1 MVEKGVHERVRLTKV
16 YEKRRE
22 ELERQHEEVRLR
34 LEERRNKVCY
44 SRSLDA
50 FIWQFSKQRVS
61 VYIGVKSILGADVF
75 ITASRFFYLSV
86 TLCESHIP
94 MQQY

>member
-22 ELERQHEEVRLR
+22 ELERQHEDVRLR

-44 SRSLDA
+44 DRSLDT
-50 FIWQFSKQRVS
+50 FIWQFTKL
-61 VYIGVKSILGADVF
+61 ILG
-75 ITASRFFYLSV
+75 
-86 TLCESHIP
+86 
-94 MQQY
+94 